1 MNENYKPNHETGDKR
16 NSTTVSEQT
25 ICPKQENFQVC
36 LLTRKE
42 PRKKISPFPFLRK
55 PGNYARRILG
65 PSAWAGKVRGPG
77 NLGGG
82 WNSLLPE
89 MSLWPK

>member
-1 MNENYKPNHETGDKR
+1 MRITNRTMKQEIKETPPL
-16 NSTTVSEQT
+16 SEQI

-36 LLTRKE
+36 LSTQKE
-42 PRKKISPFPFLRK
+42 PRKKISPFPSLRK
-55 PGNYARRILG
+55 PGNYARQILG

-77 NLGGG
+77 NLGDG

-89 MSLWPK
+89 ISLWPK